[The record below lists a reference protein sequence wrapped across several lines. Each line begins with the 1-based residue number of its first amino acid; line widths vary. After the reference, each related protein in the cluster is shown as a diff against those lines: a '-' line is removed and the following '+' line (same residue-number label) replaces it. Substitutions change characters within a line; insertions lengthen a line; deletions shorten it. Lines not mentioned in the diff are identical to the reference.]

1 MKILT
6 IVLGVLLG
14 LSLLA
19 NGTLAWLWI
28 NLAVSLDGSEV
39 ANRDC
44 GTHRDSLDAVLRR
57 VAHRR
62 DIKEADSSQVWFQ
75 YASDER
81 YTGSMC
87 GVSATPNYRHEESR
101 D

>member
-62 DIKEADSSQVWFQ
+62 DIKEADSSQ
-75 YASDER
+75 
-81 YTGSMC
+81 GL
-87 GVSATPNYRHEESR
+87 VSIRFGRALHRVNVRS
-101 D
+101 